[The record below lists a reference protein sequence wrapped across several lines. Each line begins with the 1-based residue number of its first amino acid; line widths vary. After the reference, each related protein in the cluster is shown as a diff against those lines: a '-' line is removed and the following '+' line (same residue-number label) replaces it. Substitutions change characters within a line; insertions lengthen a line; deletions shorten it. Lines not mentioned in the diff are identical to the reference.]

1 MKKRKLKSTKKV
13 AVFLLLMAVWMASSF
28 VWLQSYFAD
37 LTMDKLIFQ
46 MRVPMTGT
54 NSDIIWNYLLYA
66 VPPCLV
72 MGLLLWLLL
81 RKPERIFKFRIFT
94 SVSYTHLDVY
104 KRQTLGRMTRKSPVG
119 AYASFGKSKWL
130 SFGGWINAIIPVLIV
145 PYYSV
150 IGGWV
155 IKYLFSYV
163 IGQGSELAAD
173 GYFSAFISDGVST
186 EICFVIF
193 ALLTVGIIYAGVRN
207 GVELSLIHI

>member
-94 SVSYTHLDVY
+94 LLRKGLLPLSILCVLVSAGYGIWRFDIPDYLYAQTHASKLYENHYVDPNTVELTFPEKKRNLIYIFLD
-104 KRQTLGRMTRKSPVG
+104 RKSV
-119 AYASFGKSKWL
+119 
-130 SFGGWINAIIPVLIV
+130 V
-145 PYYSV
+145 
-150 IGGWV
+150 
-155 IKYLFSYV
+155 
-163 IGQGSELAAD
+163 
-173 GYFSAFISDGVST
+173 
-186 EICFVIF
+186 
-193 ALLTVGIIYAGVRN
+193 
-207 GVELSLIHI
+207 

>member
-1 MKKRKLKSTKKV
+1 MTVPTRSVDSDFRRKTVKKRKLKSTKKV
-13 AVFLLLMAVWMASSF
+13 AVFLLLLAVWMASSF

-94 SVSYTHLDVY
+94 L
-104 KRQTLGRMTRKSPVG
+104 LRKG
-119 AYASFGKSKWL
+119 
-130 SFGGWINAIIPVLIV
+130 
-145 PYYSV
+145 
-150 IGGWV
+150 
-155 IKYLFSYV
+155 
-163 IGQGSELAAD
+163 
-173 GYFSAFISDGVST
+173 
-186 EICFVIF
+186 
-193 ALLTVGIIYAGVRN
+193 LLP
-207 GVELSLIHI
+207 LC